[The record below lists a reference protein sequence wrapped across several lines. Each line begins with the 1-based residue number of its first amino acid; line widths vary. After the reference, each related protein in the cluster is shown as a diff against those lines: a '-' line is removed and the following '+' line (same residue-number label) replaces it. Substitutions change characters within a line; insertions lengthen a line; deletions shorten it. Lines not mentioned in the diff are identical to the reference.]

1 MEVRKMILVKFEIEI
16 GCGDSSTE
24 YSYFGDYD
32 KKDYA
37 NLNGEC
43 FVSAPEGKYIDIDL
57 LEEVYGEPCEG
68 FEEAEQSV
76 DVYDYGDDKLI
87 SVLAVYDLNVEQLE
101 TLRAFNIVY

>member
-1 MEVRKMILVKFEIEI
+1 MILVKFKIEI
-16 GCGDSSTE
+16 GCDDSYTE
-24 YSYFGDYD
+24 YSYLESL
-32 KKDYA
+32 KEENYA
-37 NLNGEC
+37 GLNGEC
-43 FVSAPEGKYIDIDL
+43 FVSAPEGKYIDADL
-57 LEEVYGEPCEG
+57 LEEVYGEPEGG